1 LVLLQVVLEL
11 DEALLH
17 DLDLKEDLRYL
28 LQLIGLDGIG
38 RCLVQLI
45 CPLLQPCDPA
55 VLGL

>member
-1 LVLLQVVLEL
+1 MVLLQVVLVL

-17 DLDLKEDLRYL
+17 YLDLQEDLCYL

-45 CPLLQPCDPA
+45 RPLLQPCDPA
-55 VLGL
+55 LLGL